1 MGEAMRRRQFLALL
15 GSMAIGYPADV
26 FAQKPERMR
35 RIGMLLPVTASAQWL
50 HRAKIFT
57 QALQDLG
64 WTDGQ
69 NTQIDYRWAGADI
82 ERIQSLAKELVG
94 SRPDVLV
101 GAGSAPTEALQ
112 QATRTIPIVFLMV
125 VDPIAEGIVQSLA
138 RPGGNATGFF
148 ATEPSLGGKW
158 LELLKEI
165 VPGLRRVAVIFNPET
180 STGGTSYLQSVE
192 TAAPLFSVE
201 ATGAPVHHAGD
212 IELAISSLAREPGG
226 GLIVLPDAF
235 TSSHL
240 KQIIELVARYR
251 LPTIYAGRDYANEG
265 GLMTYGTDTIDL
277 WRQAASYVDQILKGA
292 NPSNMPVQA
301 LTKFWFVINLTTAK
315 ALGLTVPPSLLDR
328 ADELIE

>member
-1 MGEAMRRRQFLALL
+1 MRRRQFLALL
-15 GSMAIGYPADV
+15 GGMAIGCPAEV
-26 FAQKPERMR
+26 VAQKPERVR
-35 RIGMLLPVTASAQWL
+35 LIGVLMPVTSSALWL
-50 HRAKIFT
+50 RRAKIFT

-69 NTQIDYRWAGADI
+69 NTRIDYRWAGAGV
-82 ERIQSLAKELVG
+82 EQIQSLAKELVG

-101 GAGSAPTEALQ
+101 GAGSAPTAALQ

-125 VDPIAEGIVQSLA
+125 VDPVAEGVVQSLA

-180 STGGTSYLQSVE
+180 STGSTYLQSVE
-192 TAAPLFSVE
+192 TAAPLFAVE

-212 IELAISSLAREPGG
+212 VELAISSLVREPGG

-251 LPTIYAGRDYANEG
+251 LPAIYAGRDYANEG

-277 WRQAASYVDQILKGA
+277 WRRAASYVDQILKGA

-315 ALGLTVPPSLLDR
+315 TLGVTVPPSLLDR
-328 ADELIE
+328 ADEVIE

>member
-1 MGEAMRRRQFLALL
+1 MRRRQFLALL
-15 GSMAIGYPADV
+15 GSMAIGCPADV
-26 FAQKPERMR
+26 VAQKPDRVR
-35 RIGMLLPVTASAQWL
+35 RIGVLMPFNAGDAVGLR
-50 HRAKIFT
+50 RAKIFT

-69 NTQIDYRWAGADI
+69 NIRIDYRWPGGDI
-82 ERIQSLAKELVG
+82 EQIQSLAKELVG

-101 GAGSAPTEALQ
+101 GIGPAPTAALQ
-112 QATRTIPIVFLMV
+112 QATRTIPIVFLMSP
-125 VDPIAEGIVQSLA
+125 DPVAEGIVQSLA

-165 VPGLRRVAVIFNPET
+165 VPGLRRVAVIFNPDL
-180 STGGTSYLQSVE
+180 SPGGTSYLHSVE

-212 IELAISSLAREPGG
+212 IELAISSLVREPGG

-235 TSSHL
+235 TASHL
-240 KQIIELVARYR
+240 KQIIELAARYR
-251 LPTIYAGRDYANEG
+251 LPAIYAVRDYANEG
-265 GLMTYGTDTIDL
+265 GLMSYGTDPFDIY
-277 WRQAASYVDQILKGA
+277 RRAASYVDQILKGA
-292 NPSNMPVQA
+292 NPANLPVQA
-301 LTKFWFVINLTTAK
+301 QTKFGLVINLTTAK

-328 ADELIE
+328 ADEVIE

>member
-1 MGEAMRRRQFLALL
+1 MRRRQFLALL

-26 FAQKPERMR
+26 VAQRSERVR
-35 RIGMLLPVTASAQWL
+35 RIGVLMPFTAGDAVGL
-50 HRAKIFT
+50 RRVKIFT

-69 NTQIDYRWAGADI
+69 NTRIDYRWPGGDI
-82 ERIQSLAKELVG
+82 EQIQSLAKELVG
-94 SRPDVLV
+94 SRPDVIV
-101 GAGSAPTEALQ
+101 GIGQAPTAALQ
-112 QATRTIPIVFLMV
+112 QATRTIPIVFGMSI
-125 VDPIAEGIVQSLA
+125 DPVAQGIVESLA

-180 STGGTSYLQSVE
+180 STGGTSYLHAVE
-192 TAAPLFSVE
+192 TAAPLFSVA

-212 IELAISSLAREPGG
+212 IELAISSLVREPGG

-235 TSSHL
+235 TASHL
-240 KQIIELVARYR
+240 KQIIELAARYR
-251 LPTIYAGRDYANEG
+251 LPAIYAGRDYANEG

-277 WRQAASYVDQILKGA
+277 YRRAASYVDQVLKGA
-292 NPSNMPVQA
+292 NPANLPVQA
-301 LTKFWFVINLTTAK
+301 QTKFGLVINLKTAK

-328 ADELIE
+328 ADEVIE

>member
-1 MGEAMRRRQFLALL
+1 MRRRQFLAFL
-15 GSMAIGYPADV
+15 GSMAIGCPADV
-26 FAQKPERMR
+26 VAQKPERVR
-35 RIGMLLPVTASAQWL
+35 RIGVLMPFTAGDAVGL
-50 HRAKIFT
+50 RRVKIFT

-69 NTQIDYRWAGADI
+69 NTRIDYRWPGGDI
-82 ERIQSLAKELVG
+82 EQIQSLAKELVG
-94 SRPDVLV
+94 SRPDVVV
-101 GAGSAPTEALQ
+101 GIGQAPTAALQ
-112 QATRTIPIVFLMV
+112 QATRTIPIVFGMSA
-125 VDPIAEGIVQSLA
+125 DPVAEGIVGSLA

-180 STGGTSYLQSVE
+180 STGGTSYLHAVE
-192 TAAPLFSVE
+192 TAAPLFSVA

-212 IELAISSLAREPGG
+212 IELAISSLVREPGG

-235 TSSHL
+235 TASHL
-240 KQIIELVARYR
+240 KQIIELAARYR
-251 LPTIYAGRDYANEG
+251 LPAIYAGRDYANEG

-277 WRQAASYVDQILKGA
+277 YRRAASYVDQILKGA
-292 NPSNMPVQA
+292 NPANLPVQA
-301 LTKFWFVINLTTAK
+301 QTKFGLVINLTTAN

-328 ADELIE
+328 ADDVIE